1 MASEV
6 RDNPA
11 MQRYELAVPGGL
23 VFVDYRQRDGILT
36 ITHTET
42 PPALQGQG
50 LAGKLVK
57 GMIADA
63 RQRGLKI
70 LPRCSYVTD
79 YFRRHPE
86 ERDVLADG
94 AD

>member
-1 MASEV
+1 MAGDV

-11 MQRYELAVPGGL
+11 MQRYELEVPDGL
-23 VFVDYRQRDGILT
+23 VFVDYRQHDGILT

-42 PPALQGQG
+42 PRALQGQG
-50 LAGKLVK
+50 LASKLVK

-70 LPRCSYVTD
+70 LPRCSFVTD

-86 ERDVLADG
+86 EQDVLA